1 MTHVQME
8 EPKMELAI
16 LLKNAVIAE
25 EPMMER
31 ALKDMACAAHVS
43 QATKVSKSH
52 KIGTFCLSFSHVRM
66 WLNHFRKLHVL

>member
-43 QATKVSKSH
+43 QAAKV
-52 KIGTFCLSFSHVRM
+52 KITR
-66 WLNHFRKLHVL
+66 

>member
-43 QATKVSKSH
+43 QAAKV
-52 KIGTFCLSFSHVRM
+52 KITRLTIFLSFSHFRM
-66 WLNHFRKLHVL
+66 WFNDFGKLHVL

>member
-31 ALKDMACAAHVS
+31 AQKDMACAVHVS
-43 QATKVSKSH
+43 QAAKV
-52 KIGTFCLSFSHVRM
+52 KITR
-66 WLNHFRKLHVL
+66 